1 MMFYTYI
8 IFNFVSR
15 VSRVEI
21 LELAVAIPWD
31 VLQAVHV
38 LRCCN
43 NGKLITITSPDNM
56 NEGRNLPRGIRA
68 AVMAP

>member
-1 MMFYTYI
+1 MFYTYI

-43 NGKLITITSPDNM
+43 NGKLITITGPDNM
-56 NEGRNLPRGIRA
+56 NEG
-68 AVMAP
+68 